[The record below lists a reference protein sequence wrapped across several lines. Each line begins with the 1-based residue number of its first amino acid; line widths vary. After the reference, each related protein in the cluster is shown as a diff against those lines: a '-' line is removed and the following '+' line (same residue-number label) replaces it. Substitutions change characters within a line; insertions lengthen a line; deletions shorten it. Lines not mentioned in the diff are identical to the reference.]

1 MCCCCVFFFCFF
13 YLYNTSLHMQNI
25 LLAKHIQRRHIHVL
39 LAARERSFDP
49 VAFNISISSQPHSLT
64 ESMDRI
70 CSLKTML
77 CIIVPE
83 SHSIIKPL
91 GDLNKYPL
99 LAEQLFRTAVSS
111 VHQRRR
117 SKTIN
122 EFWNSVTFFFLR
134 WILKLILKMSQNKT
148 EITHKFKLCT
158 TFQTRKKE
166 AFACWSKIYF
176 F

>member
-1 MCCCCVFFFCFF
+1 
-13 YLYNTSLHMQNI
+13 MQNI
-25 LLAKHIQRRHIHVL
+25 LLAKHIQRLHIHVL

-134 WILKLILKMSQNKT
+134 WILKLILKMSQNWKSL
-148 EITHKFKLCT
+148 ISLNYALHFKQEKRRRLPAGVKSIFSNIRLGKRNRC
-158 TFQTRKKE
+158 
-166 AFACWSKIYF
+166 
-176 F
+176 

>member
-1 MCCCCVFFFCFF
+1 MYCW
-13 YLYNTSLHMQNI
+13 LQE
-25 LLAKHIQRRHIHVL
+25 
-39 LAARERSFDP
+39 REALTKWPSTYSVR
-49 VAFNISISSQPHSLT
+49 LT

-83 SHSIIKPL
+83 SHSIIKPI

-122 EFWNSVTFFFLR
+122 EFWNFFLR

-176 F
+176 FLILGLIKETDVKLHWWKLK